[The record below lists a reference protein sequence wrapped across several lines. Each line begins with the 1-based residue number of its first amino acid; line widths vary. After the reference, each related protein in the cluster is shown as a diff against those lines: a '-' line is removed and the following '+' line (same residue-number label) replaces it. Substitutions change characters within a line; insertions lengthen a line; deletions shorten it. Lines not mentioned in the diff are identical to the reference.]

1 MTDISLVNPVNVLLS
16 LPTQCYNNKCLPPL
30 WLFTWSEL
38 MASCLQ
44 GRHLVNWSISSASPS
59 LTHHHFLWMNSDALV
74 DFNLSFF
81 YHSTKLPILST
92 FFFFYQKSNISERF
106 FFFLSSVEQQSTFS
120 SKNYHK
126 SSWLL
131 GFGNSNWD
139 LLTPCCWETIWKGDK
154 QTRTTLSVAC
164 GLTVKIEIWE

>member
-106 FFFLSSVEQQSTFS
+106 FFFSELCGTAKHLLLKKTTTNHLDFWVLETQTETCLHPAVERLFGRVTNRPGPLCLWPVDWLS
-120 SKNYHK
+120 K
-126 SSWLL
+126 
-131 GFGNSNWD
+131 
-139 LLTPCCWETIWKGDK
+139 
-154 QTRTTLSVAC
+154 
-164 GLTVKIEIWE
+164 